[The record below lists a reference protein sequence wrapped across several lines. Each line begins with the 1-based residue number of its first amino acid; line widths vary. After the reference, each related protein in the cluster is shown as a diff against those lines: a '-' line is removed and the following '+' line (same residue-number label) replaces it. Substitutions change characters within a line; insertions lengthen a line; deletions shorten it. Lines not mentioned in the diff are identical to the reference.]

1 MRGETTAR
9 EKTAALYAFAQAA
22 KLPEETERRAAALFD
37 AGDAEAAEELLQLW
51 GILCDVFDQFYEIL
65 GESILDAQ
73 EFARLFTLVLTQYS
87 IGTIPVSCDRVNLAD
102 LTQNDRHRVRCLFIL
117 GATDNAIPQMN
128 PGGGILT
135 DEDRDALAAHSIRL
149 APYGDEQYAME
160 MQNIYAALAQ
170 PSERLYVTYPA
181 LMTGSGPTVFGIFK
195 SEAAARCAVE
205 TLQEKYPQTFL
216 TYPV

>member
-1 MRGETTAR
+1 M
-9 EKTAALYAFAQAA
+9 
-22 KLPEETERRAAALFD
+22 
-37 AGDAEAAEELLQLW
+37 
-51 GILCDVFDQFYEIL
+51 
-65 GESILDAQ
+65 
-73 EFARLFTLVLTQYS
+73 FTNVL
-87 IGTIPVSCDRVNLAD
+87 R
-102 LTQNDRHRVRCLFIL
+102 
-117 GATDNAIPQMN
+117 GATDNAIPQVN
-128 PGGGILT
+128 SGGGILT